1 MYAVLLPVI
10 ILLDYLAIYLYQR
23 VYIAADIQEHILTS
37 YKKGLEGI
45 CITDHMDY
53 NFPESALEHPVD
65 GIPFCFD
72 LDDYFKRIHTLQ
84 KTAPL
89 SVYTGV
95 ECGMQLITDVV
106 DKNKALCQDK
116 EFDYIIGS
124 LHLVDGKD
132 PYYPSFWEN
141 QEPAECIQT
150 YFEKIYDNITTFH
163 EMDSLGHLDYIVRYA
178 PTDYKY
184 QPEQFREILEA
195 ILQTLIQKDL
205 ALEINTS
212 GFKTPLS
219 RQNPHEKIIEW
230 YLALGDEMV
239 TIGSDAHSPE
249 FLAFHF
255 DEVAVLLKKYG
266 IRQYT
271 VFEKRT
277 PVFYDI

>member
-1 MYAVLLPVI
+1 
-10 ILLDYLAIYLYQR
+10 
-23 VYIAADIQEHILTS
+23 
-37 YKKGLEGI
+37 
-45 CITDHMDY
+45 MDY

-132 PYYPSFWEN
+132 PYYPSFWKN

-184 QPEQFREILEA
+184 QPEPVSYTHL
-195 ILQTLIQKDL
+195 TLP
-205 ALEINTS
+205 T
-212 GFKTPLS
+212 T
-219 RQNPHEKIIEW
+219 
-230 YLALGDEMV
+230 
-239 TIGSDAHSPE
+239 
-249 FLAFHF
+249 
-255 DEVAVLLKKYG
+255 
-266 IRQYT
+266 
-271 VFEKRT
+271 
-277 PVFYDI
+277 